1 LLAGFTLPAF
11 AVNGSAT
18 SKVTVAQLEKLLAA
32 DHAASD
38 GDVAEQLFTLQLTER
53 LSAARFARLKT
64 GLPGEKARQALL
76 AVADSS
82 EFLNLP
88 AVEIPAAAFPS
99 PAAQRQVMNLL
110 VSYVTQTLHRLPN
123 FMATR
128 ETTRFEDS
136 PQITFTEI
144 LMENYLPLHFV
155 SKSSQPVVYRDG
167 QELADTGVRKHG
179 TRQSE
184 SQGLVT
190 RGEFGPILS
199 TVLLDAAQSKLT
211 WSHWEEGADGLE
223 AVFSYAVPAQ
233 KSHYY
238 VYANSIDDFT
248 VGASTSHEYHELAG
262 YHGEIAVDPASG
274 AIRRLVLEAD
284 LAPDDPFLRSAI
296 AVKYGAV
303 EIGGKSFICPV
314 KSVALSLVR
323 SPGAST
329 EQHVSG
335 PGPVKT
341 FLNDVAFDKYHRLTS
356 EMRILSADST
366 EPAGVSP
373 ASAAAITS
381 PPAAGEAALAPEPEL
396 APHPAPAM
404 QPPVATSSISSAPS
418 PAPAPIAA
426 APTASAPSPAAGVYT
441 APGPTPASDPLRPI
455 LVRGMHASTQI
466 AFSVRTLPASPQPVR
481 EAQPAGDEVKP
492 LTRYLVDFN
501 VRAKDVNLT
510 LTPEGNYG
518 GKLHFGLVA
527 YERYGKALKWAGGTL
542 ALDLTP
548 ESYAAAQSS
557 GIPAHLEI
565 DLPDSVIFLEAGVFD
580 WTARKVGTQEILI
593 RSAEPLKAR

>member
-1 LLAGFTLPAF
+1 LLAGFSLPAF
-11 AVNGSAT
+11 AVNDMAT

-32 DHAASD
+32 EHAASD
-38 GDVAEQLFTLQLTER
+38 GDVAEQLFALQLTER
-53 LSAARFARLKT
+53 LSAASFARLKA

-76 AVADSS
+76 ALADSS

-99 PAAQRQVMNLL
+99 PAAQRQMMDLV
-110 VSYVTQTLHRLPN
+110 VSYVTTTLHRLPN

-155 SKSSQPVVYRDG
+155 SKSSLPVVYRDG
-167 QELADTGVRKHG
+167 QELADTGARKHG

-211 WSHWEEGADGLE
+211 WSHWEEGADGHE

-274 AIRRLVLEAD
+274 AIRRIVLEAD
-284 LAPDDPFLRSAI
+284 LAPDDPFVRSAI
-296 AVKYGAV
+296 VVKYGAV

-323 SPGAST
+323 SSGAST
-329 EQHVSG
+329 AQHASG

-356 EMRILSADST
+356 EMRILPADST

-373 ASAAAITS
+373 ASVAAITA
-381 PPAAGEAALAPEPEL
+381 PPTEGEAVPAPEPE
-396 APHPAPAM
+396 PAPLPVPAAEL
-404 QPPVATSSISSAPS
+404 PVATSPTT
-418 PAPAPIAA
+418 PAPIAS
-426 APTASAPSPAAGVYT
+426 APTAPAPRAPAPSTAGDHT
-441 APGPTPASDPLRPI
+441 APEPNLGPDPLRPL

-466 AFSVRTLPASPQPVR
+466 AFSVSALPAGPQPVGD
-481 EAQPAGDEVKP
+481 AKPSGDEVKP
-492 LTRYLVDFN
+492 LTRYLVDFT

-518 GKLHFGLVA
+518 GKMYFELVA

-542 ALDLTP
+542 VLDLTP
-548 ESYAAAQSS
+548 ESYAAAQNS

-565 DLPDSVIFLEAGVFD
+565 DLPDTVIFLEAGVFD
-580 WTARKVGTQEILI
+580 WTTRKMGTQEILI